1 MKVKEIMKK
10 DVNHISPETNA
21 QEALELLQKMDIS
34 GLPVIDE
41 KNKLVG
47 MFTEKEALASILPSY
62 IENVGRFIYQENPK
76 ASKQKIAAFR
86 NMKVKDLM
94 RRQVI
99 TVDEDTN
106 LYEVA
111 RIMLTQKVRRIPV
124 LNKENLVVGII
135 SRGDIT
141 KALFEE

>member
-1 MKVKEIMKK
+1 MKVKEIMEK
-10 DVNHISPETNA
+10 DVNRISPETNA
-21 QEALELLQKMDIS
+21 QEALKLLQKMQIS

-62 IENVGRFIYQENPK
+62 IENVGRFIYREDPK
-76 ASKQKIAAFR
+76 AGKQKVAAFR

-99 TVDEDTN
+99 TVDEETN

-111 RIMLTQKVRRIPV
+111 RIMLTQKIRRIPV
-124 LNKENLVVGII
+124 LNKENIVVGII